1 LATGDFQDLYT
12 RTLYA
17 AQRDPNVAAD
27 VARAKE
33 AVNGAYLSL
42 CDSGPQ
48 WSFLVKQGTLTL
60 TVNDETYT
68 YADVATSIGV
78 SAITD
83 VLAINFGG
91 PAGSYPGHYARW
103 EDFWAIKQL
112 NLSLAAGVPH
122 LWTTYA
128 RSQLEIWPKP
138 QSAYSATVI
147 ALQQAPELVNNGD
160 TPLLPLGWRHRLLVP
175 AAAAILLRQE
185 SGGDAVNE
193 ANNNEA
199 LYAKA
204 YEQLATG
211 PMVFSPP
218 VEHPTPYRLLLPA
231 ALQGTDGTFL
241 DLQQRVCFETDQPPW
256 IAYNR
261 ERAKDALNQVYRSI
275 LDTPDDWDF
284 LEREGQIQLQSGQ
297 GTYNISQLASALG
310 VPGIRQILKVVNDSI
325 SNSSPLEPMSWA
337 DLESL
342 TKSTQDGETNDVP
355 AAFSIWDDKIRFWPA
370 PAEAYK
376 LGLYYVM
383 GVSNMSADSDVPVI
397 PGQWVNEVLVPLAA
411 ARVLYQSSDANAVQ
425 KGQML
430 EARGQSALKLLRESR
445 AAAKFPE
452 LRLQAPR
459 FSADLP
465 GSYAQD
471 WYF

>member
-1 LATGDFQDLYT
+1 MATGDFQDLYT
-12 RTLYA
+12 RTIYA

-33 AVNGAYLSL
+33 AVNEAYLSL

-60 TVNDETYT
+60 TTNDETYS
-68 YADVATSIGV
+68 YADVATSLGV
-78 SAITD
+78 SGITD
-83 VLAINFGG
+83 VLAVNFGG

-122 LWTTYA
+122 LWTTYG
-128 RSQLEIWPKP
+128 RSQMEIWPKP

-147 ALQQAPELVNNGD
+147 AMQQAPELVSNGD
-160 TPLLPLGWRHRLLVP
+160 VPLIPIGWRHKLLVP

-185 SGGDAVNE
+185 SGGDAVGE

-204 YEQLATG
+204 YEQFAGG

-218 VEHPTPYRLLLPA
+218 VAHPTPANLLLPSG
-231 ALQGTDGTFL
+231 LRGDSGTFKEL
-241 DLQQRVCFETDQPPW
+241 YQRVCYETGQPPW
-256 IAYNR
+256 IAYNI
-261 ERAKDALNQVYRSI
+261 ERAKEAINSVYRAM
-275 LDTPDDWDF
+275 LDTPDPWDF
-284 LEREGQIQLQSGQ
+284 LEREGQIQLSSGQ
-297 GTYNISQLASALG
+297 GTYTLSSIASALG
-310 VPGIRQILKVVNDSI
+310 VPSVRQLLNVVNDSV
-325 SNSSPLEPMSWA
+325 SNSSPLEAMSWG

-342 TKSTQDGETNDVP
+342 TKSTQDGETADVP
-355 AAFSIWDDKIRFWPA
+355 AAYSLWDGRIRFWPA
-370 PAEAYK
+370 PNEDYK
-376 LGLYYVM
+376 LGIYYIV
-383 GVSNMSADSDVPVI
+383 GVSNLSADSDVPLVPTDWI
-397 PGQWVNEVLVPLAA
+397 YEVLVPLAA
-411 ARVLYQSSDANAVQ
+411 ARVLQQSKDGNDVNKA
-425 KGQML
+425 QML
-430 EARGQSALKLLRESR
+430 EARGNNALRQMREAR
-445 AAAKFPE
+445 AAAKSPT

>member
-33 AVNGAYLSL
+33 AVNEAYLSL

-60 TVNDETYT
+60 TINDDTYT
-68 YADVATSIGV
+68 YADVATALGV
-78 SAITD
+78 SGITD
-83 VLAINFGG
+83 VLAISFGG

-112 NLSLAAGVPH
+112 NLSLSAGVPH

-160 TPLLPLGWRHRLLVP
+160 TPLVPIGWRHRLLVP

-185 SGGDAVNE
+185 SGGDAVSE

-204 YEQLATG
+204 YEQFATG

-218 VEHPTPYRLLLPA
+218 VQHPTPAKLLLPA
-231 ALQGTDGTFL
+231 GLQGTKGTFL
-241 DLQQRVCFETDQPPW
+241 DLIQRVCYECDQPPW

-261 ERAKDALNQVYRSI
+261 ERAKDALNQTYRSI

-284 LEREGQIQLQSGQ
+284 LEREGQIQLQAGQ
-297 GTYNISQLASALG
+297 GTYNISSIASALG
-310 VPGIRQILKVVNDSI
+310 VTGIRQILKIVNDSI
-325 SNSSPLEPMSWA
+325 SNSSPLEPMSWP

-355 AAFSIWDDKIRFWPA
+355 AAFAVWDGKIRFWPA

-376 LGLYYVM
+376 LGVYYLV
-383 GVSNMSADSDVPVI
+383 GVGNLSADSDVPLI
-397 PGQWVNEVLVPLAA
+397 PEQWVNEVLVPLAA
-411 ARVLYQSSDANAVQ
+411 ARVLYQSTDGNAVN
-425 KGQML
+425 KAQML
-430 EARGQSALKLLRESR
+430 DGRGQAALRLLRESR

-452 LRLQAPR
+452 LRLQSPR